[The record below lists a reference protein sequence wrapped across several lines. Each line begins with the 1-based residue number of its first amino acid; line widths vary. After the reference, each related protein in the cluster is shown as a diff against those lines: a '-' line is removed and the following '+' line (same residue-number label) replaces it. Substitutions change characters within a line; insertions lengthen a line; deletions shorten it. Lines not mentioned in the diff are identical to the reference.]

1 MCERRGQNLHMDNVL
16 DCVVVGAGVV
26 GLAVA
31 RALALAGREVVVL
44 EAAEG
49 IGTGTSSRNS
59 EVIHA
64 GIYYPKGSLKA
75 RLCVQGKQALYAYC
89 AERGVPH
96 RRCGKLIVA
105 TEAAQ
110 LATLADIRAKAAANG
125 VGDLT
130 PLSRQEAQALE
141 PEIECVGALLSPST
155 GIIDS
160 HAFMLALQ
168 GDAEHAGAVFAF
180 HSRVAWARVVDGG
193 FKIEVQTLTGD
204 SGTASTTDSAGRAGS
219 SSTASASAGGAA
231 SPAAIASSTT
241 TWHARTLINAAG
253 LHAPEVAARID
264 GLDARHVPRAHY
276 ARGHYFTLSGRPRFQ
291 RLIYP
296 VPQPGGLGVHLTLD
310 LQGQARFG
318 PDVQWVDGIDY
329 AVDPRRA
336 NAFYAEVRRYWPAL
350 PDGALQ
356 PGYAGIRPKLAGPE
370 APNLDF
376 RIDGPAQHG
385 VPGLV
390 NLLGI
395 ESPGLTASL
404 AMGDLVGEVLAG

>member
-1 MCERRGQNLHMDNVL
+1 
-16 DCVVVGAGVV
+16 
-26 GLAVA
+26 
-31 RALALAGREVVVL
+31 
-44 EAAEG
+44 
-49 IGTGTSSRNS
+49 
-59 EVIHA
+59 
-64 GIYYPKGSLKA
+64 
-75 RLCVQGKQALYAYC
+75 
-89 AERGVPH
+89 VPH

-105 TEAAQ
+105 AESAQ

-130 PLSRQEAQALE
+130 HLSRQEAQALE

-180 HSRVAWARVVDGG
+180 HSRVARARVVDRG
-193 FKIEVQTLTGD
+193 FEIEVQTLTEPAPATG
-204 SGTASTTDSAGRAGS
+204 SADV
-219 SSTASASAGGAA
+219 
-231 SPAAIASSTT
+231 STT

-253 LHAPEVAARID
+253 LHAPDVAARIE

-329 AVDPRRA
+329 TVDPRRA
-336 NAFYAEVRRYWPAL
+336 DAFYAEVRHYWPAL

-376 RIDGPAQHG
+376 RIDGPGQHG

-404 AMGDLVGEVLAG
+404 AIGDLVAEVLAI

>member
-1 MCERRGQNLHMDNVL
+1 MDESL

-96 RRCGKLIVA
+96 RRCSKLIVA
-105 TEAAQ
+105 TEDAQ

-125 VGDLT
+125 VGDLKH
-130 PLSRQEAQALE
+130 LSRLEAQALE

-168 GDAEHAGAVFAF
+168 GDAERAGAVFAF
-180 HSRVAWARVVDGG
+180 HSRVARARVVDGG
-193 FKIEVQTLTGD
+193 FEIEVQTLTEP
-204 SGTASTTDSAGRAGS
+204 AEPAPAAGAAGS
-219 SSTASASAGGAA
+219 ADG
-231 SPAAIASSTT
+231 STT

-253 LHAPEVAARID
+253 LHAPDVAARIE

-318 PDVQWVDGIDY
+318 PDVQWVDSIDY
-329 AVDPRRA
+329 TVDPRRA
-336 NAFYAEVRRYWPAL
+336 DAFYAEVRRYWPAL

-404 AMGDLVGEVLAG
+404 AIGDVVVNASNA

>member
-1 MCERRGQNLHMDNVL
+1 
-16 DCVVVGAGVV
+16 
-26 GLAVA
+26 
-31 RALALAGREVVVL
+31 
-44 EAAEG
+44 
-49 IGTGTSSRNS
+49 
-59 EVIHA
+59 
-64 GIYYPKGSLKA
+64 
-75 RLCVQGKQALYAYC
+75 
-89 AERGVPH
+89 
-96 RRCGKLIVA
+96 
-105 TEAAQ
+105 
-110 LATLADIRAKAAANG
+110 
-125 VGDLT
+125 
-130 PLSRQEAQALE
+130 LSRQEAQALE

-180 HSRVAWARVVDGG
+180 HSRVAGARVVSDG
-193 FKIEVQTLTGD
+193 FEIEVQTLAEGARRA
-204 SGTASTTDSAGRAGS
+204 GTAGDPSDPSPAE
-219 SSTASASAGGAA
+219 GAA
-231 SPAAIASSTT
+231 AHSSAPGASDPASNRSATT
-241 TWHARTLINAAG
+241 STWHARTLVNAAG
-253 LHAPEVAARID
+253 LHAPDVAACIE

-276 ARGHYFTLSGRPRFQ
+276 ARGHYFTLAGRPRFQ

-318 PDVQWVDGIDY
+318 PDVQWVNGIDY
-329 AVDPRRA
+329 TVDPKRA
-336 NAFYAEVRRYWPAL
+336 DAFYAEVRRYWPAL

-404 AMGDLVGEVLAG
+404 AIGEVVVEAVQG

>member
-1 MCERRGQNLHMDNVL
+1 MCERRGQNLRMDNVL

-49 IGTGTSSRNS
+49 IGTETSSRNS

-89 AERGVPH
+89 AERGLPH

-180 HSRVAWARVVDGG
+180 HSRVARSRVVDGG
-193 FKIEVQTLTGD
+193 FEIEVQTLDLQPTSTGTPGAAA
-204 SGTASTTDSAGRAGS
+204 SGTAGS
-219 SSTASASAGGAA
+219 SGHESAEF
-231 SPAAIASSTT
+231 SSTSI
-241 TWHARTLINAAG
+241 WHARTLINAAG
-253 LHAPEVAARID
+253 LHAPDVAARIE

-329 AVDPRRA
+329 TVDPRRA
-336 NAFYAEVRRYWPAL
+336 DAFYAEVRRYWPAL

-404 AMGDLVGEVLAG
+404 AIGDVVAEVLAG

>member
-1 MCERRGQNLHMDNVL
+1 MCERHGQNLRMDNVL

-49 IGTGTSSRNS
+49 IGTETSSRNS

-125 VGDLT
+125 VGDLKH
-130 PLSRQEAQALE
+130 LSRQEAQALE

-180 HSRVAWARVVDGG
+180 FSRVARARVVDGG
-193 FKIEVQTLTGD
+193 FEIEVQTLDLQPTSTGTPGAAA
-204 SGTASTTDSAGRAGS
+204 SGTAGS
-219 SSTASASAGGAA
+219 SGHESAEF
-231 SPAAIASSTT
+231 SSTSI
-241 TWHARTLINAAG
+241 WHARTLINVAG
-253 LHAPEVAARID
+253 LHAPDVAARIE

-276 ARGHYFTLSGRPRFQ
+276 ARGHYFSLSGRPRFQ

-329 AVDPRRA
+329 TVDPRRA
-336 NAFYAEVRRYWPAL
+336 DAFYAEVRRYWPAL

-404 AMGDLVGEVLAG
+404 AIGEAVVEALLKS

>member
-1 MCERRGQNLHMDNVL
+1 M
-16 DCVVVGAGVV
+16 
-26 GLAVA
+26 
-31 RALALAGREVVVL
+31 
-44 EAAEG
+44 
-49 IGTGTSSRNS
+49 
-59 EVIHA
+59 
-64 GIYYPKGSLKA
+64 
-75 RLCVQGKQALYAYC
+75 
-89 AERGVPH
+89 
-96 RRCGKLIVA
+96 
-105 TEAAQ
+105 
-110 LATLADIRAKAAANG
+110 
-125 VGDLT
+125 GDLT

-155 GIIDS
+155 GIVDS

-180 HSRVAWARVVDGG
+180 HSRVARARVVPDG
-193 FKIEVQTLTGD
+193 FEIEVQTLAPDQALEDT
-204 SGTASTTDSAGRAGS
+204 
-219 SSTASASAGGAA
+219 
-231 SPAAIASSTT
+231 TT

-253 LHAPEVAARID
+253 LHAPDLAARIE

-276 ARGHYFTLSGRPRFQ
+276 ARGHYFTLAGRPRFQ

-318 PDVQWVDGIDY
+318 PDVQWVDAIDY
-329 AVDPRRA
+329 TVDPRRA
-336 NAFYAEVRRYWPAL
+336 DAFYAEVRRYWPAL

-404 AMGDLVGEVLAG
+404 AIGDQVALDLAATALKSRSG

>member
-1 MCERRGQNLHMDNVL
+1 MDESL

-130 PLSRQEAQALE
+130 PLSRQEAQTLE

-180 HSRVAWARVVDGG
+180 HSRVARARVVDGG
-193 FKIEVQTLTGD
+193 FGIEVQTLAPD
-204 SGTASTTDSAGRAGS
+204 QALEDTAM
-219 SSTASASAGGAA
+219 
-231 SPAAIASSTT
+231 T
-241 TWHARTLINAAG
+241 TWQARTLINAAG
-253 LHAPEVAARID
+253 LHAPDVAACIE

-276 ARGHYFTLSGRPRFQ
+276 ARGHYFTLSSRPRFQ

-318 PDVQWVDGIDY
+318 PDVQWVDAIDY
-329 AVDPRRA
+329 TVDPKRA
-336 NAFYAEVRRYWPAL
+336 DAFYAEVRRYWPAL

-376 RIDGPAQHG
+376 RIDGPVQHG

-404 AMGDLVGEVLAG
+404 AIGEVALKALQG

>member
-1 MCERRGQNLHMDNVL
+1 MDESL

-31 RALALAGREVVVL
+31 RALAQAGREVVVL

-49 IGTGTSSRNS
+49 IGTETSSRNS

-125 VGDLT
+125 VSDLT

-168 GDAEHAGAVFAF
+168 GDAERAGAVFAF
-180 HSRVAWARVVDGG
+180 HSRVARARVVDGG
-193 FKIEVQTLTGD
+193 FEIEVQTLTEP
-204 SGTASTTDSAGRAGS
+204 AEPAPAAGAAGS
-219 SSTASASAGGAA
+219 ADG
-231 SPAAIASSTT
+231 STT

-253 LHAPEVAARID
+253 LHAPDVAARIE

-318 PDVQWVDGIDY
+318 PDVQWVDAIDY
-329 AVDPRRA
+329 TVDPKRA
-336 NAFYAEVRRYWPAL
+336 DAFYAEVRRYWPAL

-404 AMGDLVGEVLAG
+404 AIGDVVVNASNA